1 MVGNAIYYDRDS
13 PRRMRIN
20 EVFKIPDRRLRTVDY
35 IGMMEKEL
43 PPLTFTK
50 RSPEARGKSQ
60 WPISSILLLRGVVL
74 RRRGSV

>member
-20 EVFKIPDRRLRTVDY
+20 EVFKIPDRRFRTGDY

-50 RSPEARGKSQ
+50 
-60 WPISSILLLRGVVL
+60 
-74 RRRGSV
+74 